1 MVFAGLQQVSEMACS
16 RACPGS
22 FERYGIA
29 MNPGQA
35 DLSGAQALPPA
46 RLGIAIT
53 GHRVGNAAFD
63 TNLDAI
69 QAALSGIC
77 STIDQVV
84 SRHEHA
90 APVRLNALFA
100 NGSDLLAV
108 DEAFARAWEIV
119 APLPFGLRLNTA
131 INAHPRTATEARAL
145 IAGEA
150 SGDPLAS
157 AYAARVEAL
166 ASGATRFELAEQDE
180 QVAALFVATLDNP
193 ADDIAARAFSA
204 VASERAAMAGKVM
217 IEQSDLLIAI
227 WDGVT
232 PGAVGGTRHTMAAA
246 LNEGVP
252 VLWIDAATPGRVRLL
267 VVPEALQIDA
277 LAEPDV
283 AGLIESLVVP
293 DSSDQHA
300 RAIRYQT
307 EQWHPHSQ
315 RRFHAYR
322 RVETLFGGGGVFRGI
337 VQTYEPPDAFAEG
350 SGKALLDCAGALPGG
365 DTALTGR
372 IRSQIL
378 TRFAWADGLSTYLSD
393 AYRGGMVTNFLL
405 SAMAI
410 IAGVAYLPVAGTDFK
425 WPFALLEFVL
435 LLAIVAITV
444 SGRRRGLHGRW
455 FETRRV
461 AEYLR
466 HAPILLLLG
475 VARSAGRWPRG
486 TKTQWPEHY
495 ARGALR
501 DLGLPNATVTQ
512 GYLRAALSGLLA
524 SHVGSQRDYHV
535 AKARRLAQVHHN
547 LDRLSEALFALAVIS
562 VASYLLLFAAG
573 ASGILPEAIAAH
585 AAKTFT
591 FLGVTFPALG
601 GVFAGIRYFGDF
613 ERFAAISEV
622 TAEKLEALGERIAL
636 LLNAPQIALNFGQVA
651 SLAHTL
657 DDIVID
663 EIENW
668 QAVFAG
674 KQISIPV

>member
-1 MVFAGLQQVSEMACS
+1 
-16 RACPGS
+16 
-22 FERYGIA
+22 
-29 MNPGQA
+29 MNPGPA

-84 SRHEHA
+84 STHEHA

-108 DEAFARAWEIV
+108 DEAFARGWEIV

-131 INAHPRTATEARAL
+131 INAHPRSATDARAL
-145 IAGEA
+145 MAGEA
-150 SGDPLAS
+150 SGEPVAS

-180 QVAALFVATLDNP
+180 QVAALFVATLDNA
-193 ADDIAARAFSA
+193 ADDMAARAFSA

-283 AGLIESLVVP
+283 AGLIESLVAP

-337 VQTYEPPDAFAEG
+337 VQTYETPNAFAEG
-350 SGKALLDCAGALPGG
+350 SGKALLDCAEALPGG
-365 DTALTGR
+365 DSALAGR

-410 IAGVAYLPVAGTDFK
+410 IAGAAYLPVGGTDAK

-444 SGRRRGLHGRW
+444 IGRRRGLHGRW

-475 VARSAGRWPRG
+475 VARPAGRWPRG
-486 TKTQWPEHY
+486 TNTHWPEHY

-501 DLGLPNATVTQ
+501 DLGLPSVTVTQ
-512 GYLRAALSGLLA
+512 GYLRNALSDLLA
-524 SHVGSQRDYHV
+524 RHVGSQRDYHV
-535 AKARRLAQVHHN
+535 AKARRLAKVHHN
-547 LDRLSEALFALAVIS
+547 LDRLSEAMFALAVIS
-562 VASYLLLFAAG
+562 VASYLLLFAGG
-573 ASGILPEAIAAH
+573 ASGILPATIAAH
-585 AAKTFT
+585 TSKTFT